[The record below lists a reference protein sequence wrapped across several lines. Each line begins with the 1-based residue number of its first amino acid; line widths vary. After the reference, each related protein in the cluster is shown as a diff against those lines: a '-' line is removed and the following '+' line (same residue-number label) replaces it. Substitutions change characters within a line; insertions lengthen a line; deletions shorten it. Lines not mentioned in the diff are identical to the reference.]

1 MFCVKCT
8 VVTHLLFYRC
18 CHFVSHFGSWIS
30 LNDSWCPTCD
40 IRGQWLHGRKVSYLF
55 VLLMHWA
62 VVEQADWNWS
72 GNYFCYVFTSYP
84 FLPLHYVICTFLL
97 SSPPLP
103 NWAMLHLNTDLS
115 YRFILLMTQ
124 FQILS
129 CHLCK
134 YMKTTLCE
142 SDITYTEDFLLY

>member
-8 VVTHLLFYRC
+8 FVAHLLFYRC

-40 IRGQWLHGRKVSYLF
+40 ITRGQWLQRGKVSNHF
-55 VLLMHWA
+55 VLLMHCA
-62 VVEQADWNWS
+62 VVEQADWNWP
-72 GNYFCYVFTSYP
+72 GNYFCYVFTSYS
-84 FLPLHYVICTFLL
+84 FLLLLYVICTF
-97 SSPPLP
+97 SPPPPLH
-103 NWAMLHLNTDLS
+103 NWAALLLNIDLS
-115 YRFILLMTQ
+115 YRFIFLMTQ